1 MRRSLD
7 PDAPPEAHDGLLR
20 EGEEA
25 ARAFSAEEP
34 GGQAAEGGEAQTDA
48 VTDASEDDGW
58 ATESESEGW
67 VTESESDVSAKD
79 SEGPPDMRAWAEQ
92 IVAESFQEFRA
103 GKAADTAVAGASADV
118 IADYRQ
124 ALDGSAVSD
133 EADSEHEPSEA
144 ENPARWIG
152 HGPSAAH
159 DQLQQ
164 ALSPSRAAPAS
175 LERPGTPPDK
185 LGRASRLIRF
195 ASPVVAKSKV
205 RTPSP
210 AKEDGAMP
218 AEASPEDGGA
228 VGDDAQPGVG
238 VSADD
243 AAALSSDSDSDGW
256 VTDEGSS
263 EGSEPGQ
270 TGDDDADLSDSMS
283 RYAQAK
289 SRWSRRRQAA
299 AGREDG
305 SAQSVLAGFVSAR
318 ERRTGSSTAPQQ
330 RRGRGAL
337 PRGKL
342 TRVRGTRTAVSAA
355 EAPESEAAVPAL
367 ADGTPEQVPTEP
379 ARHGAPQAR
388 ARIASAA
395 PARHGDATD
404 AHGSL
409 TAAVEEAR
417 QQRLAR
423 ASSWLSPVTP
433 VAGSV
438 VSPASDAATPPEEP
452 CADVQ
457 AKPAPRQI
465 DGDMAAGRTDH
476 SKQAKPWR
484 LDRGARRA
492 LAGRV
497 ESAME

>member
-1 MRRSLD
+1 
-7 PDAPPEAHDGLLR
+7 
-20 EGEEA
+20 
-25 ARAFSAEEP
+25 
-34 GGQAAEGGEAQTDA
+34 
-48 VTDASEDDGW
+48 
-58 ATESESEGW
+58 
-67 VTESESDVSAKD
+67 
-79 SEGPPDMRAWAEQ
+79 
-92 IVAESFQEFRA
+92 
-103 GKAADTAVAGASADV
+103 
-118 IADYRQ
+118 
-124 ALDGSAVSD
+124 
-133 EADSEHEPSEA
+133 
-144 ENPARWIG
+144 
-152 HGPSAAH
+152 
-159 DQLQQ
+159 
-164 ALSPSRAAPAS
+164 
-175 LERPGTPPDK
+175 
-185 LGRASRLIRF
+185 
-195 ASPVVAKSKV
+195 
-205 RTPSP
+205 
-210 AKEDGAMP
+210 MP

-243 AAALSSDSDSDGW
+243 EAALSSDSDSDGW

-270 TGDDDADLSDSMS
+270 TGDDNADLSDSMS

-289 SRWSRRRQAA
+289 SRWSRRRQ

-318 ERRTGSSTAPQQ
+318 ERRTGSSAAPQQ

-342 TRVRGTRTAVSAA
+342 TGVRTRTAVSAA
-355 EAPESEAAVPAL
+355 EVAEPTAAVPAL

-404 AHGSL
+404 HGSL

-423 ASSWLSPVTP
+423 ASWLSPVTP

-452 CADVQ
+452 GADVQ

-465 DGDMAAGRTDH
+465 EGDMAAGRTDH

-492 LAGRV
+492 LAGRA